1 MCKDGPYCWLTAYCY
16 ISLPFI
22 QKELGKVLNA
32 ESSQEFE
39 HTALVRVNVCSF
51 HTGAAFPCCQCKV
64 SAVPQYHLAMVDG
77 TIRNF
82 CSYECVLTYRVTVSS
97 YVTSTC

>member
-1 MCKDGPYCWLTAYCY
+1 M
-16 ISLPFI
+16 
-22 QKELGKVLNA
+22 QR
-32 ESSQEFE
+32 
-39 HTALVRVNVCSF
+39 ALASFNVCCF

-97 YVTSTC
+97 CVTPER